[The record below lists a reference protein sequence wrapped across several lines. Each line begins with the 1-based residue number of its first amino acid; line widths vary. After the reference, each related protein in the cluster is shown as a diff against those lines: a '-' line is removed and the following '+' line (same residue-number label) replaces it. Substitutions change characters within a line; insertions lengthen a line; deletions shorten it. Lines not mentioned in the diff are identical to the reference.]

1 MSIEN
6 EIERLGG
13 LIPVGS
19 DAFAPPTRAY
29 VDQLLADLGITDP
42 PDDYIRFIT
51 RYGSCA
57 PAKEIQISLTNPLPE
72 YLHARETGLSNPE
85 HARIHLAHFY
95 GSEQAT
101 KTLSLQWAI
110 RTYRDRLP
118 KGFFPVADDGA
129 GNQICWGPGIDGTPV
144 FHWWDHENEWDID
157 DYEEDTGEA
166 MPPEAKYQNLY
177 FISTSLE
184 GMMQMM
190 EASS

>member
-1 MSIEN
+1 LRTGKRDSDQFDESIA
-6 EIERLGG
+6 G
-13 LIPVGS
+13 IPSRKRNRPLKSGTC
-19 DAFAPPTRAY
+19 P
-29 VDQLLADLGITDP
+29 
-42 PDDYIRFIT
+42 
-51 RYGSCA
+51 
-57 PAKEIQISLTNPLPE
+57 NPS
-72 YLHARETGLSNPE
+72 R
-85 HARIHLAHFY
+85 
-95 GSEQAT
+95 
-101 KTLSLQWAI
+101 AI